1 MASPSLIRRKWITSA
16 GGKRVIPLIL
26 LASGVALLALV
37 PLSVQSTYALHIM
50 ILTFVSIIM
59 GSAWNI
65 LGGYTGQYSV
75 GHAAYFGV
83 GAYTTMILLQ
93 YKQIAPWYGIW
104 AGAAVALMTALI
116 VGS

>member
-1 MASPSLIRRKWITSA
+1 
-16 GGKRVIPLIL
+16 
-26 LASGVALLALV
+26 
-37 PLSVQSTYALHIM
+37 M
-50 ILTFVSIIM
+50 ILIFISVIT

-93 YKQIAPWYGIW
+93 YRHLAPWYGIW
-104 AGAAVALMTALI
+104 AGVAVAVAVGLDHRLHLLPSARALLRPRLHRRCRDLPRLAP
-116 VGS
+116 